1 MEPNLN
7 VEQSPPVARAAS
19 VKRRSM
25 MASTVGNVLE
35 WYEWS
40 AYAVFAPF
48 IAKAMFNTDDP
59 VSALLS
65 TLAVF
70 AVGFLMR
77 PLGGIVFG
85 RIADAKGRKFVLI
98 TTMLMMAGGSL
109 LIGLMPT
116 YGQVGVAASI
126 LLLVARV
133 AQGFAHGGESAT
145 ANTYIAEIAPND
157 KRGQWGSIVFVA
169 IFGGSVLAYT
179 IGGGVTNLLSDT
191 AVAEWGWRV
200 PFLFGAVL
208 ALAALYMRRTMAES
222 EVFDGQQEA
231 QAAQIA
237 PTLDRKKVVKSVLMM
252 IGMTA
257 GITAAHYTWTSYA
270 STYAIT
276 RQGMDAQGAYWVTVF
291 AQLIALVALPFWGR
305 LSDKIGRRPVLMG
318 FAVAMIVTQIPL
330 MNLISAQ
337 PWTLFVASTTALLIV
352 GAAGALLSSVLSE
365 AFPTKVR
372 TQGIGFAY
380 SLSVALFG
388 GTAPYL
394 NALFNSWSMGWL
406 SNLYIMVLC
415 GLTGLVVY
423 KLRETK
429 GIDLKDAR

>member
-1 MEPNLN
+1 MTTNLN
-7 VEQSPPVARAAS
+7 VGHSPGASAGAAS
-19 VKRRSM
+19 KRRSM

-48 IAKAMFNTDDP
+48 IAKAMFNSDDA

-109 LIGLMPT
+109 LIALMPT
-116 YGQVGVAASI
+116 YGQIGIAAS
-126 LLLVARV
+126 LLLLLARV

-145 ANTYIAEIAPND
+145 ANTYIAEIAPRD

-179 IGGGVTNLLSDT
+179 IGGGVTNVLSDS

-200 PFLFGAVL
+200 PFLFGALL
-208 ALAALYMRRTMAES
+208 ALAALYMRRGMDES
-222 EVFDGQQEA
+222 EVFNGHQEKQVA
-231 QAAQIA
+231 KA
-237 PTLDRKKVVKSVLMM
+237 TMRLDRKRIARSIAMM

-276 RQGMDAQGAYWVTVF
+276 RQGMDAEGAYWVTVF
-291 AQLIALVALPFWGR
+291 AQLIALASLPLWGK
-305 LSDKIGRRPVLMG
+305 LSDKIGRRPVLIG
-318 FAVAMIVTQIPL
+318 FALAMIITQIPL
-330 MNLISAQ
+330 MSMINAQ
-337 PWTLFVASTTALLIV
+337 PWTLFVASTLALLIV
-352 GAAGALLSSVLSE
+352 AAAGALLSCVLSE
-365 AFPTKVR
+365 AFPTKIR

-380 SLSVALFG
+380 SFSVAVFG

-394 NALFNSWSMGWL
+394 NALFNSWELGWL
-406 SNLYIMVLC
+406 SNVYIMTLC
-415 GLTGLVVY
+415 GLTGIVVY

-429 GIDLKDAR
+429 GIDLEDA

>member
-1 MEPNLN
+1 MTTNQKLAPSL
-7 VEQSPPVARAAS
+7 RAAGGAATR
-19 VKRRSM
+19 RRSM
-25 MASTVGNVLE
+25 LASTVGNVLE

-48 IAKAMFNTDDP
+48 IAKAMFNSADT

-116 YGQVGVAASI
+116 YGQIGVAAS
-126 LLLVARV
+126 LLLLLARV

-145 ANTYIAEIAPND
+145 ANTYIAEIAPGD
-157 KRGQWGSIVFVA
+157 KRAQWGSIVFVA
-169 IFGGSVLAYT
+169 IFGGSVLAFT
-179 IGGGVTNLLSDT
+179 IGGGVTNILSDS
-191 AVAEWGWRV
+191 AVADWGWRV

-208 ALAALYMRRTMAES
+208 ALAALYMRRGMAES
-222 EVFDGQQEA
+222 DVFDGEQEK
-231 QAAQIA
+231 QAVNTV
-237 PTLDRKKVVKSVLMM
+237 PPLNRKKMVRTILAM

-276 RQGMDAQGAYWVTVF
+276 RQGMDAEGAYWVTVF
-291 AQLIALVALPFWGR
+291 AQLIALASLPFWGI
-305 LSDKIGRRPVLMG
+305 LSDKIGRRPVLIG
-318 FAVAMIVTQIPL
+318 FAGAMIIAQIPL
-330 MNLISAQ
+330 MSLINAE
-337 PWTLFVASTTALLIV
+337 PWTLFVASSLALLIIA
-352 GAAGALLSSVLSE
+352 AAGALLASVLSE
-365 AFPTKVR
+365 AFPTRVR

-380 SLSVALFG
+380 SLSVAVFG

-394 NALFNSWSMGWL
+394 NALFNSWESGWL
-406 SNLYIMVLC
+406 SNIYIMILC

-423 KLRETK
+423 RMRETK
-429 GIDLKDAR
+429 GIDLKDA

>member
-1 MEPNLN
+1 
-7 VEQSPPVARAAS
+7 
-19 VKRRSM
+19 
-25 MASTVGNVLE
+25 
-35 WYEWS
+35 
-40 AYAVFAPF
+40 
-48 IAKAMFNTDDP
+48 MFNSDDP

-116 YGQVGVAASI
+116 YGQIGIAAS
-126 LLLVARV
+126 LLLLLARV

-145 ANTYIAEIAPND
+145 ANTYIAEIAPRE

-179 IGGGVTNLLSDT
+179 VGGGVTNVLTDS
-191 AVAEWGWRV
+191 AVAEWGWRI
-200 PFLFGAVL
+200 PFLFGALL
-208 ALAALYMRRTMAES
+208 ALAALYMRRGMDES
-222 EVFDGQQEA
+222 EVFDGQQEE
-231 QAAQIA
+231 QAANNV
-237 PTLDRKKVVKSVLMM
+237 PPLDRKKITRAILMM

-276 RQGMDAQGAYWVTVF
+276 TQGMDAEGAYWVTVF
-291 AQLIALVALPFWGR
+291 AQLIALASLPFWGK
-305 LSDKIGRRPVLMG
+305 LSDKIGRRPVLIG

-330 MNLISAQ
+330 MGMINAQ
-337 PWTLFVASTTALLIV
+337 PWTLFVASTLALLIIA
-352 GAAGALLSSVLSE
+352 AAGALLSCVLSE

-380 SLSVALFG
+380 SFSVAVFG

-394 NALFNSWSMGWL
+394 NALFNSWELGWL
-406 SNLYIMVLC
+406 SNIYIMTLC
-415 GLTGLVVY
+415 ALTGLVVY

-429 GIDLKDAR
+429 AIDLNAA

>member
-1 MEPNLN
+1 MTTNLN
-7 VEQSPPVARAAS
+7 VGPRPGADSAVVS
-19 VKRRSM
+19 KRRSM
-25 MASTVGNVLE
+25 IASTVGNVLE

-48 IAKAMFNTDDP
+48 IAKAMFNSDDA

-77 PLGGIVFG
+77 PLGGVIFG
-85 RIADAKGRKFVLI
+85 RIADVKGRKFVLI

-116 YGQVGVAASI
+116 YGQIGVAAS
-126 LLLVARV
+126 LLLLLARV

-145 ANTYIAEIAPND
+145 ANTYIAEIAPRD

-169 IFGGSVLAYT
+169 IFGGSVIAYT
-179 IGGGVTNLLSDT
+179 IGGGVTNALSDS
-191 AVAEWGWRV
+191 AVAAWGWRL
-200 PFLFGAVL
+200 PFLFGALL
-208 ALAALYMRRTMAES
+208 ALAALYLRRGMAES
-222 EVFDGQQEA
+222 DVFSGHQEKE
-231 QAAQIA
+231 AANA
-237 PTLDRKKVVKSVLMM
+237 TERPDRKGFARAILMM

-276 RQGMDAQGAYWVTVF
+276 RHGMDAEGAYWVTVL
-291 AQLIALVALPFWGR
+291 AQLMALASLPLWGK
-305 LSDKIGRRPVLMG
+305 LSDKIGRRPILIG
-318 FAVAMIVTQIPL
+318 FAIAMIVAQIPL
-330 MNLISAQ
+330 MSMINAE
-337 PWTLFVASTTALLIV
+337 PWTLFVASTVALLIV
-352 GAAGALLSSVLSE
+352 AAAGALLSCVLSE
-365 AFPTKVR
+365 AFPTRFR

-380 SLSVALFG
+380 SFSVAVFG

-394 NALFNSWSMGWL
+394 NALFTSWELGWL
-406 SNLYIMVLC
+406 SNIYITTLC
-415 GLTGLVVY
+415 GLTAFVVF

-429 GIDLKDAR
+429 GIDLKDA

>member
-1 MEPNLN
+1 MTTNP
-7 VEQSPPVARAAS
+7 SIKSAAPPTGTPTS
-19 VKRRSM
+19 KRKSM
-25 MASTVGNVLE
+25 IASTIGNVLE

-48 IAKAMFNTDDP
+48 IAQAMFNPKDP

-98 TTMLMMAGGSL
+98 STMLMMAAGSL
-109 LIGLMPT
+109 VIAFMPT
-116 YGQVGVAASI
+116 YGQVGIFASVI
-126 LLLVARV
+126 LLLARV

-145 ANTYIAEIAPND
+145 ANTYIAEISPPK

-179 IGGGVTNLLSDT
+179 IGGAVTTTLSNS
-191 AVAEWGWRV
+191 AVAEWGWRI
-200 PFLFGAVL
+200 PFAFGAVL
-208 ALAALYMRRTMAES
+208 ALAALYMRRGMEES
-222 EVFDGQQEA
+222 EVFEDQGEA
-231 QAAQIA
+231 
-237 PTLDRKKVVKSVLMM
+237 TLEEPAEPMDRRKVIRAILMM

-270 STYAIT
+270 STFAIT
-276 RQGMDAQGAYWVTVF
+276 ERGMDPEGAYWVTTF
-291 AQLIALVALPFWGR
+291 AQIIALVSLPFWGR
-305 LSDKIGRRPVLMG
+305 LSDKIGRRPVLIG
-318 FAVAMIVTQIPL
+318 FAIAMIIVQIPL
-330 MNLISAQ
+330 MHIITSS
-337 PWTLFVASTTALLIV
+337 PWTLLVASTIALLIV
-352 GAAGALLSSVLSE
+352 AASGALLSAVLSE

-380 SLSVALFG
+380 SFSVAVFG

-394 NALFNSWSMGWL
+394 NALFNSLELGWL
-406 SNLYIMVLC
+406 SNIYIMVLC
-415 GLTGLVVY
+415 ALTGIVVY

-429 GIDLKDAR
+429 GIDLKDA

>member
-1 MEPNLN
+1 MAPKLT
-7 VEQSPPVARAAS
+7 VEQPLRPASAAS
-19 VKRRSM
+19 PQRRSM
-25 MASTVGNVLE
+25 MASTVGNALE

-40 AYAVFAPF
+40 AYAVFTPF
-48 IAKAMFNTDDP
+48 IAKAMFKSDDT

-109 LIGLMPT
+109 LIALMPT
-116 YGQVGVAASI
+116 YGQLGVVAS
-126 LLLVARV
+126 LLLLLARV

-145 ANTYIAEIAPND
+145 ANTYIAEIAPRR

-169 IFGGSVLAYT
+169 IFAGSVLAYI
-179 IGGGVTNLLSDT
+179 IGGGVTNVLSAS

-200 PFLFGAVL
+200 PFFFGAVL
-208 ALAALYMRRTMAES
+208 ALAALYMRRSMTES
-222 EVFDGQQEA
+222 EVFEGQQEE
-231 QAAQIA
+231 QALNTA
-237 PTLDRKKVVKSVLMM
+237 PPLNRKKMVRSLLMM

-257 GITAAHYTWTSYA
+257 GITAAFYTWTSYA

-276 RQGMDAQGAYWVTVF
+276 RQGMDPEGAYWVTVF
-291 AQLIALVALPFWGR
+291 AQLIALVALPFWGK
-305 LSDKIGRRPVLMG
+305 LSDKIGRRPVLIG
-318 FAVAMIVTQIPL
+318 FAVAMIIAQIPL
-330 MNLISAQ
+330 MNMINPQ
-337 PWTLFVASTTALLIV
+337 PWTLFVASTIALLIV
-352 GAAGALLSSVLSE
+352 GASGALLASVLSE
-365 AFPTKVR
+365 AFPTSVR

-380 SLSVALFG
+380 SFSVAVFG

-394 NALFNSWSMGWL
+394 NALFDSWSLGWL
-406 SNLYIMVLC
+406 FNVYVMILC
-415 GLTGLVVY
+415 ALTGLVVY

-429 GIDLKDAR
+429 GIDLKDA